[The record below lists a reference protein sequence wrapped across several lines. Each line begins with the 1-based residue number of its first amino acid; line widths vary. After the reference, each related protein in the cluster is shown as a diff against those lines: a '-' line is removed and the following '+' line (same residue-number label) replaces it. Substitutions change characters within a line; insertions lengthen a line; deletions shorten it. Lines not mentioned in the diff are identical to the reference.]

1 MVKNYYLVKIMCLK
15 NKFEFHISINDYLL
29 NSLNLFNYSNLCTNC
44 LFLPRNKIIKYIH
57 IFHSFHCTLITWS
70 NS

>member
-15 NKFEFHISINDYLL
+15 NKFEFDISINDYLL

-44 LFLPRNKIIKYIH
+44 LFLPCNKII
-57 IFHSFHCTLITWS
+57 
-70 NS
+70 